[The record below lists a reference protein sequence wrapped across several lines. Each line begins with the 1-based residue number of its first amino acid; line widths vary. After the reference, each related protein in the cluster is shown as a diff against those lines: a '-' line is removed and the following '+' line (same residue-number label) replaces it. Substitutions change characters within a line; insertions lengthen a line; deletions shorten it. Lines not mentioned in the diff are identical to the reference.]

1 VVVPLPCGLGPECL
15 LPKKRIIC
23 HFAAENRNMGT
34 WKLNEAKSMLSPV
47 ALKNT
52 TTIVYEAA
60 GDSVKA
66 TTDGTSSDGKTMQ
79 TE

>member
-1 VVVPLPCGLGPECL
+1 
-15 LPKKRIIC
+15 
-23 HFAAENRNMGT
+23 MGT